1 MEKTYWTE
9 RLHFSLRNDHRT
21 DWERDY
27 ARVVHSA
34 SFRRL
39 QTKTQ
44 VLGLGDGDF
53 YRTRLTH
60 SMEVSQIGVSIVK
73 KLYRSAKEAKCEDK
87 ATDLDEAAL
96 NHLPHPILMST
107 ICLAHDIGHPPF
119 GHGGEVALNRCMLPY
134 GGFEGNGQTLRI
146 VTKLEKYT
154 EAYGMNLTRRA
165 VLGVI
170 KYPAP
175 FSKVVDWDL
184 SGGKPKADEK
194 VEVKR
199 VSDLRQDRYQTQL
212 PEGSIFVASD
222 FKPPKCY
229 LDDEHEDVVLGW
241 VAKDLSEWPAFGEVF
256 PKPKSDKHKKTK
268 FKSLD
273 TSIMELAD
281 DIAYGVHD
289 LEDAIGLNLIS
300 RRAFMHWFNNEEQSA
315 DRLDG
320 LRPLLDELFSG
331 KFEDLVAALFE
342 HDTPERKQAIG
353 RMVGYFVEGTCF
365 KDAHSSFSEP
375 LFRYQAGFKIDAMGG
390 KCDIEQALDVLKGL
404 VVDLVIKT
412 PSVQQLEFK
421 GQKMVSELFEAFATD
436 PKRLLDRRDY
446 EKTIQGGGD
455 VPTARVICDY
465 IAGMTDDYAT
475 NRYQQLFAPRVG
487 SVFDRL

>member
-1 MEKTYWTE
+1 METSHWTE
-9 RLHFSLRNDHRT
+9 RLYLLPRIDHRT

-60 SMEVSQIGVSIVK
+60 SMEVSQIGVSITK
-73 KLYRSAKEAKCEDK
+73 KLYREAKEGSPAKQW
-87 ATDLDEAAL
+87 
-96 NHLPHPILMST
+96 LPHPMLMNT

-146 VTKLEKYT
+146 VTKLEKYA
-154 EAYGMNLTRRA
+154 EGHGMNLTRRA
-165 VLGVI
+165 VLGVL

-175 FSKVVDWDL
+175 YSQAVDWDL
-184 SGGKPKADEK
+184 SGGKPKPDGMT
-194 VEVKR
+194 EVKR
-199 VSDLRQDRYQTQL
+199 ASDLWQDRYQTQL
-212 PEGSIFVASD
+212 PNGPTFVASD

-241 VAKDLSEWPAFGEVF
+241 VAKNLPEWTTFAEVF
-256 PKPKSDKHKKTK
+256 PKPKPDKHKKTK

-289 LEDAIGLNLIS
+289 LEDAIGVQLIT
-300 RRAFMHWFNNEEQSA
+300 RRAFINWFQYDKRKA
-315 DRLDG
+315 G
-320 LRPLLDELFSG
+320 LQPLLNI
-331 KFEDLVAALFE
+331 LFE
-342 HDTPERKQAIG
+342 GNFDVFVSSLFDNGTPDRKHAIG
-353 RMVGYFVEGTCF
+353 RIVGYFVEAACF
-365 KDAHSSFSEP
+365 KEAYPQFSEP
-375 LFRYQAGFKIDAMGG
+375 LFRYQAVFKTEPIGG
-390 KCDIEQALDVLKGL
+390 ESDVERSLEVLQGL
-404 VVDLVIKT
+404 VVDLVIKA
-412 PSVQQLEFK
+412 PAVQQLEFK
-421 GQKMVSELFEAFATD
+421 GQRMVCELFEAFATD
-436 PKRLLDRRDY
+436 PKRLLDPRDY
-446 EKTIQGGGD
+446 NRTIQGGGNT
-455 VPTARVICDY
+455 PTPRVICDY

>member
-1 MEKTYWTE
+1 MEKSYWTE
-9 RLHFSLRNDHRT
+9 RLHPSPRKDHRT

-39 QTKTQ
+39 QAKTQ

-60 SMEVSQIGVSIVK
+60 SMEVSQIGVSITK
-73 KLYRSAKEAKCEDK
+73 KLYREAEVGSPAKQW
-87 ATDLDEAAL
+87 
-96 NHLPHPILMST
+96 LPHPMLMDT

-146 VTKLEKYT
+146 VTKLEKYA
-154 EAYGMNLTRRA
+154 EGCGMNLTRRA

-175 FSKVVDWDL
+175 FSQVVDWNL
-184 SGGKPKADEK
+184 SGGNPKPDAKAEAT
-194 VEVKR
+194 R
-199 VSDLRQDRYQTQL
+199 TSDLQQERYQTQL
-212 PEGSIFVASD
+212 PKGSIFVASD

-229 LDDEHEDVVLGW
+229 LDDEHDDVVLGW
-241 VAKDLSEWPAFGEVF
+241 VAKDLPEWSAFAEVF
-256 PKPKSDKHKKTK
+256 PKPKPDKHKKTN

-289 LEDAIGLNLIS
+289 LEDAIGLKLIT
-300 RRAFMHWFNNEEQSA
+300 RRAFYDWFQDDQKGDERREC
-315 DRLDG
+315 LH
-320 LRPLLDELFSG
+320 PLLDDLFEG
-331 KFEDLVAALFE
+331 DFDLFVKALF
-342 HDTPERKQAIG
+342 DDGTPDRKQAIG
-353 RMVGYFVEGTCF
+353 RMVGYFVEGTYF
-365 KDAHSSFSEP
+365 KEAYPDFSEP
-375 LFRYQAGFKIDAMGG
+375 LFRYQAAFKSELMGD
-390 KCDIEQALDVLKGL
+390 KSDFEQALDVLQGL
-404 VVDLVIKT
+404 IVDLVIKT
-412 PSVQQLEFK
+412 PSIQQLEFK
-421 GQKMVSELFEAFATD
+421 GQKIVCELFDAFATD
-436 PKRLLDRRDY
+436 PKRLLDPRHFER
-446 EKTIQGGGD
+446 TIQGGGD
-455 VPTARVICDY
+455 ISTARVICDY
-465 IAGMTDDYAT
+465 IAGMTDNYAT
-475 NRYQQLFAPRVG
+475 NRYQQLFAPQVG